1 MLGEFE
7 HIEGLAIIAG
17 LFSVAVLARRLGRRP
32 RRGDRAAVAGRHA
45 RYQAKGERVRA
56 ALASID
62 PRANP
67 GRVIA
72 YLRTI
77 PPLAFE
83 ELILSELR
91 DRGHMIRRSARY
103 SGDGGA
109 DGEWDLNGRLW
120 LVQAKRYSRTVR
132 PEHVAAFDALCRRR
146 GARGLFVHTGRTG
159 PASRAA
165 EAASQHIRIISGGD
179 LVRFVAGE
187 QIALSR
193 QANN

>member
-1 MLGEFE
+1 MLGGFE
-7 HIEGLAIIAG
+7 HIESLAIIAG
-17 LFSVAVLARRLGRRP
+17 LFSVAMLGRRL
-32 RRGDRAAVAGRHA
+32 RRRRSKAAGRVRASRHA
-45 RYQAKGERVRA
+45 LYQAKGERVRA
-56 ALASID
+56 VLASMG
-62 PRANP
+62 PSANP

-72 YLRTI
+72 YLRAI

-91 DRGHMIRRSARY
+91 DRGHSIRRSTRY

-120 LVQAKRYSRTVR
+120 LVQAKRYRQTVR
-132 PEHVAAFDALCRRR
+132 PEHVAAFDSLCRRR

-165 EAASQHIRIISGGD
+165 EAVSQHIRIVSGLD
-179 LVRFVAGE
+179 LVSFVAGDP
-187 QIALSR
+187 IGLGR
-193 QANN
+193 RR